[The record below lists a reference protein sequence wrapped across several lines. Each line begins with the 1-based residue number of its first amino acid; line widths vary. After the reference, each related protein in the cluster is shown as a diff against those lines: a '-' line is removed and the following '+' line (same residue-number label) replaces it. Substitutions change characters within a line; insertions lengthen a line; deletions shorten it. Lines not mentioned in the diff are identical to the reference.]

1 MKLIAFYLHQ
11 FHTFPENDEW
21 WEKDFTE
28 WTNVKRAM
36 KLYSWQYQPRIPYKN
51 NYYNLNDDFEAT
63 MKWQIGI
70 AKRGGVYGFCFY
82 HYWFKNG
89 KRLLEKPVERFLE
102 NENLDIN
109 FCLSWANEP
118 WTRTWDGKQHD
129 ILMPQEYGDVDEWK
143 DHFYYLL
150 PFFKDG
156 RYIKEKEKPILII
169 YKVDIISQ
177 IDEML
182 NLWQE
187 LAVKEGIPGLY
198 IVSQHSTYAISN
210 KKNEHINA
218 KILYEPGYTQAEFS
232 LVRNKDI
239 FGAFVHDFKLCFQIE
254 IQQIKKFIGKLFKL
268 KNVRFNTMIL
278 DYDLFWK
285 HILKRKYTNDMIPGA
300 FVDWDNSPRRG
311 AKGARIF
318 KGATPEKFRRYMT
331 LLIRKVQTEAPTD
344 MIFIDAWNG
353 WGEGTYLEPD
363 EKFKYGYLDAVRE
376 ALQANMDK

>member
-1 MKLIAFYLHQ
+1 MKLIAFYLPQ

-63 MKWQIGI
+63 MKWQIEI

-143 DHFYYLL
+143 DNFTVL
-150 PFFKDG
+150 DV
-156 RYIKEKEKPILII
+156 EKE
-169 YKVDIISQ
+169 
-177 IDEML
+177 
-182 NLWQE
+182 
-187 LAVKEGIPGLY
+187 
-198 IVSQHSTYAISN
+198 
-210 KKNEHINA
+210 
-218 KILYEPGYTQAEFS
+218 F
-232 LVRNKDI
+232 
-239 FGAFVHDFKLCFQIE
+239 
-254 IQQIKKFIGKLFKL
+254 
-268 KNVRFNTMIL
+268 
-278 DYDLFWK
+278 
-285 HILKRKYTNDMIPGA
+285 
-300 FVDWDNSPRRG
+300 
-311 AKGARIF
+311 
-318 KGATPEKFRRYMT
+318 ATPVKKYDSGVGTATVSVTFD
-331 LLIRKVQTEAPTD
+331 LADKVEVGVGYSVETD
-344 MIFIDAWNG
+344 
-353 WGEGTYLEPD
+353 GESTTTGKITYKL
-363 EKFKYGYLDAVRE
+363 
-376 ALQANMDK
+376 

>member
-1 MKLIAFYLHQ
+1 MKLIAFYLPQ

-156 RYIKEKEKPILII
+156 R
-169 YKVDIISQ
+169 
-177 IDEML
+177 
-182 NLWQE
+182 
-187 LAVKEGIPGLY
+187 
-198 IVSQHSTYAISN
+198 
-210 KKNEHINA
+210 
-218 KILYEPGYTQAEFS
+218 
-232 LVRNKDI
+232 
-239 FGAFVHDFKLCFQIE
+239 
-254 IQQIKKFIGKLFKL
+254 
-268 KNVRFNTMIL
+268 
-278 DYDLFWK
+278 
-285 HILKRKYTNDMIPGA
+285 
-300 FVDWDNSPRRG
+300 
-311 AKGARIF
+311 
-318 KGATPEKFRRYMT
+318 
-331 LLIRKVQTEAPTD
+331 
-344 MIFIDAWNG
+344 
-353 WGEGTYLEPD
+353 
-363 EKFKYGYLDAVRE
+363 
-376 ALQANMDK
+376 

>member
-1 MKLIAFYLHQ
+1 MKLIAFYLPQ

-63 MKWQIGI
+63 MKWQIEI

-169 YKVDIISQ
+169 YKIDIISQ

-278 DYDLFWK
+278 DYDLF
-285 HILKRKYTNDMIPGA
+285 LETY
-300 FVDWDNSPRRG
+300 FE
-311 AKGARIF
+311 AKIY
-318 KGATPEKFRRYMT
+318 K
-331 LLIRKVQTEAPTD
+331 
-344 MIFIDAWNG
+344 
-353 WGEGTYLEPD
+353 
-363 EKFKYGYLDAVRE
+363 
-376 ALQANMDK
+376 